1 MDFKLDNENLGL
13 LEKNKKLF
21 VDFSKDKTD
30 PNFDDPQDKD
40 TFKMYEDFMKEKD
53 SIIEVINELVKFS
66 CGLCRIDG
74 SQQVTG
80 KINKLEEMI
89 NFKNRIIMILEN
101 YQEQPGL
108 LDPILGLIV
117 PSLMNNSIDLI
128 EYILK
133 NNSSVTSPVYI
144 SIQCLYQIVYILCKI
159 RGYQTITKFFS
170 SEVHIFEPVINFL
183 LQSSPDDSE
192 NWYLIYVL
200 ILWTSILGL
209 VPFDVDTIDTHGI
222 IIANLTEYYKIT
234 LTLSGNL
241 RDISAYSLSK
251 FITRPDI
258 IKKGLLDSF
267 ISYCVETLQNEN
279 LNMNHF
285 LNIGLLSALCEIFKN
300 GLPKDLFKYVDHLS
314 TSIIKFNFP
323 NHIKNSGV
331 FKRLL
336 SKLTQRI
343 GLVLLKPKF
352 QKWRYKLSL
361 KTLKENV
368 YDHNQNNEMND
379 ENVEEED
386 EEELDYE
393 IDFGTLETLIDQL
406 LNSLNDK
413 EYIVRW
419 SAAKGVGR
427 LCERLTKQMVD
438 DIFQSVKKLF
448 DDEDNEYSWQGACLC
463 IAELCKRGMILPD
476 KIGELIPNLEKALVF
491 EVNKGTFCSGS
502 IVRDSACY
510 VVWALARA
518 YSRDVMKPHVE
529 RLAKSLILTI
539 LFDKEVNC
547 RRAAS
552 AAFQEHVG
560 RQGFFPHGIEIIT
573 EADYFTLGKKIY
585 CYLNISTFIAQ
596 YDEYFESM
604 VNYLSFNRLIHVE
617 QSIRQVSSE
626 ALGLL
631 VPFNPEFFVNKILK
645 KLLEYCYSKTLF
657 VRHGAILGIGYIL
670 VGLKGKWD
678 FESKA
683 RRIQKKILDGLNQSE
698 KKILEDSNYR
708 TSFEEKYQKIKY
720 LDQINLLDSNL
731 TAEIL
736 KIPNTL
742 DRLNLYRGK
751 GAEIMRTAIN
761 NLIRLI
767 SESCILI
774 DEPSF
779 IYYVDVLLDNIKHPN
794 QDIQKEACESLKLLS
809 FSSTMI
815 NGSSNLHQE
824 IEKRFKN
831 AINLSVND
839 DNIYA
844 NKGFTMSI
852 PYFDSKL
859 IFRNFPDV
867 LNALYTNSKI
877 KSKNNDAEI
886 RKFALESLSNVACR
900 FIKEYV
906 NSFYLIYIA

>member
-1 MDFKLDNENLGL
+1 MDYKLDNENLGL

-21 VDFSKDKTD
+21 ADFSKDKAD
-30 PNFDDPQDKD
+30 PNFDEPQDKD
-40 TFKMYEDFMKEKD
+40 TFKMYENFMKEKE
-53 SIIEVINELVKFS
+53 SIIEVVNELVNFA
-66 CGLCRIDG
+66 CGLCG
-74 SQQVTG
+74 VVSSQPVTG

-117 PSLMNNSIDLI
+117 PALMNNSIILI

-133 NNSSVTSPVYI
+133 TNSSFTSPVYT

-183 LQSSPDDSE
+183 LQCNPEDSE

-222 IIANLTEYYKIT
+222 IISNITDYYKKT

-258 IKKGLLDSF
+258 IEKGLLDSF
-267 ISYCVETLQNEN
+267 ISYCVQTLQNEN

-285 LNIGLLSALCEIFKN
+285 INIGLLSALCEIFKN
-300 GLPKDLFKYVDHLS
+300 GLPKDLFKYVDYLS
-314 TSIIKFNFP
+314 NSIIKFNFP
-323 NHIKNSGV
+323 NHVKNSGV
-331 FKRLL
+331 FKRFLC
-336 SKLTQRI
+336 KLIQRI
-343 GLVLLKPKF
+343 GLVMLKPKF
-352 QKWRYKLSL
+352 QNWRYKLSL
-361 KTLKENV
+361 KTLKEDV
-368 YDHNQNNEMND
+368 YEQ
-379 ENVEEED
+379 EED
-386 EEELDYE
+386 SVPKGENLDEEDNEQLDYE
-393 IDFGTLETLIDQL
+393 IDFSTLETLIDQL

-438 DIFQSVKKLF
+438 DIFQSLENLF
-448 DDEDNEYSWQGACLC
+448 EDEENEYSWQGACLC

-476 KIGELIPNLEKALVF
+476 KIGELISYLEKALIF

-518 YSRDVMKPHVE
+518 YSRDVMKPYVE

-617 QSIRQVSSE
+617 QSIRQVSAE

-657 VRHGAILGIGYIL
+657 VRHGAILGLGYIL

-708 TSFEEKYQKIKY
+708 TSFEEKYEKIKY
-720 LDQINLLDSNL
+720 LDQINLLNANFI
-731 TAEIL
+731 AEIL
-736 KIPNTL
+736 KIPHTL
-742 DRLNLYRGK
+742 DKLNLYRGK
-751 GAEIMRTAIN
+751 GAEIMRTAVN

-767 SESCILI
+767 CESTISI
-774 DEPSF
+774 DESSF
-779 IYYVDVLLDNIKHPN
+779 VYYVDVLLDNIKHPN
-794 QDIQKEACESLKLLS
+794 QDIQKEACESLKLLN
-809 FSSTMI
+809 SSSRMI
-815 NGSSNLHQE
+815 NGSSNLQKE
-824 IEKRFKN
+824 IERRFKS

-852 PYFDSKL
+852 PYFESKL
-859 IFRNFPDV
+859 ILNNYPDV
-867 LNALYTNSKI
+867 LNSLYTNSKL
-877 KSKNNDAEI
+877 KSKNNDAEV
-886 RKFALESLSNVACR
+886 RKFALESLSHVACR
-900 FIKEYV
+900 FINEYV
-906 NSFYLIYIA
+906 K